1 MTKKTRTMLTCALR
15 NPQPA
20 GYTQTQL
27 LARIIE
33 VLKTSGAPFQSFE
46 IQLRVMSKDV
56 TYL

>member
-1 MTKKTRTMLTCALR
+1 MSKKTRTMLTVGMKL
-15 NPQPA
+15 PQPA
-20 GYTQTQL
+20 GYTQKQL

-46 IQLRVMSKDV
+46 IQLRVMERET